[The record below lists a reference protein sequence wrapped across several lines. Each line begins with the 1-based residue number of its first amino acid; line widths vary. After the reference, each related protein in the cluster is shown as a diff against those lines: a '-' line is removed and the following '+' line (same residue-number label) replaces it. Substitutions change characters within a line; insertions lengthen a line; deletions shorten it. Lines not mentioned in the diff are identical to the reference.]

1 MIVEGINVFQN
12 PQNERLYITDFFDFS
27 IYVDAAVDDIEIWY
41 LDRFLKML
49 SLAQNDPDSYYH
61 RFTQMP
67 IGEVESLPI
76 RSGLVSI
83 SQIYKIT
90 FNRPEIVQK

>member
-27 IYVDAAVDDIEIWY
+27 IYVDAAVDDIESWY

-49 SLAQNDPDSYYH
+49 SLAQNDPDSYYY

-67 IGEVESLPI
+67 IGGSGVLCP
-76 RSGLVSI
+76 SGLDQYQSHK
-83 SQIYKIT
+83 STKLY
-90 FNRPEIVQK
+90 